1 MNTVLLAATIFASA
15 VAIAASIALL
25 VFWQAFRDDRRR
37 SHARVAAL
45 RQMAGD
51 NEPAAAVDVPP
62 IDVCDLMG
70 PDTGPVGRSM
80 FSEEPAP
87 SPWGRRLA
95 AAAAVAVVV
104 AIGAYILV
112 PRQSPASA
120 ASAVRTESVAAAPL
134 ELLSLRDAQ
143 EDGRL
148 TITGLVQNP
157 RGGAPRSRIIATA
170 FVFAADGTF
179 LASGRAPLDFSTL
192 APGDESPFVI
202 TIPVKGGVARYRVG
216 FRSEDGNV
224 IGHVDRRAAGT
235 LARSEEDRS

>member
-1 MNTVLLAATIFASA
+1 MNTVLLATTIFAIA
-15 VAIAASIALL
+15 VALAASIALF
-25 VFWQAFRDDRRR
+25 VFWRAFHDERRR
-37 SHARVAAL
+37 SRARVSAL
-45 RQMAGD
+45 RQMAAD
-51 NEPAAAVDVPP
+51 VEPAAPLDVPP
-62 IDVCDLMG
+62 IDIADLIA
-70 PDTGPVGRSM
+70 PDAGLVGRSM
-80 FSEEPAP
+80 FSEEASP

-95 AAAAVAVVV
+95 AAAAVAGVV
-104 AIGAYILV
+104 AIGGYIFV
-112 PRQSPASA
+112 PRHSPASDPSEVRG
-120 ASAVRTESVAAAPL
+120 ASAAAAPL

-157 RGGAPRSRIIATA
+157 RAGAALNRVVATA
-170 FVFAADGTF
+170 FLFAADGTF

-202 TIPVKGGVARYRVG
+202 TIPVTGSVARYRVG

-235 LARSEEDRS
+235 LARSEEDQS